1 MESFFR
7 SIIRF
12 RYLVIVLIL
21 ACTGL
26 AWMQLQSLRFEGDA
40 DAFIPQND
48 PVMSYNDLVEERFGI
63 RDLIIVGVLNNNPAE
78 NGVFNPRTLATIKD
92 FSEKIALLPGIKA
105 IRAEDV
111 ASVSTL
117 DNITGTADGMAVEPF
132 METVPQS
139 PESLDALQQA
149 LFHNSMFVNWIVS
162 QDGTGLLIVAK
173 MEPGG
178 GTAEGTARRMAI
190 YNTIRDMVAA
200 KKAAGAPEEFHIA
213 GQGAM
218 EVTFEEGMRRD
229 MEMFMPLIIVIV
241 LGTLF
246 FTYRS
251 LRGVLLPLAVVIVS
265 VIWTLGIMAA
275 VGVPMYSVST
285 MMPVVLM
292 AVGVADG
299 IHILSRYYDEVL
311 EHPGVSSADAV
322 LVAMREMWQPVVF
335 TSLTTAAGFLSFLT
349 ASILPIRYFGVFTAL
364 GVVAA
369 LVFSLT
375 FFPAL
380 LSLLPAKVSRGLRE
394 QMGRSGDL
402 AATGVVA
409 RLLSRVGVSVARKPL
424 VVWGSTAFVMVVSL
438 LGAQRVFV
446 DTSFIKMAD
455 PNSPV
460 RVADSVLG
468 QTFQGNLPLY
478 IAIEGHQPDLLKD
491 PVLLSKLDRLQALVE
506 QDPVV
511 GGSLSLAEYVKRMN
525 RVMNEDRPEMEVI
538 PDAQDLIAQYLLL
551 YSFSGDP
558 DDFDEIVDYD
568 YQHANLTIFLRSDST
583 QDIERVV
590 GLVQDFAV
598 HEFGH
603 AGDSGTADTASRDPL
618 AIRFGRWLAGIE
630 PTVISWETDSGFR
643 LGIAGNGYLTS
654 RFSELVV
661 SGQLAS
667 LTVSLVAV
675 FCLTAFMFRSWVAGL
690 INVIPISMVMVF
702 SFGLLGLLN
711 IPLEVGKSLTASMV
725 IGIGIDYTIHFL
737 NKYRLKVRAGLTDPE
752 AITAATMATSGKAIF
767 FNALVVTAGFLVF
780 LTSNFRP
787 NFYLGAMLALNMSAC
802 LLVSMTVLPA
812 LLNTFKPR
820 FVYARTAPATLGAEP
835 QEPDARLGFGR
846 QPEGSA

>member
-7 SIIRF
+7 GIIRF

-117 DNITGTADGMAVEPF
+117 DNITGTADGMAVDPF
-132 METVPQS
+132 METVPHS
-139 PESLDALQQA
+139 PESLDALKQA

-162 QDGTGLLIVAK
+162 QDGTGMLIVAK

-200 KKAAGAPEEFHIA
+200 KKAAGAPEDFHIA

-229 MEMFMPLIIVIV
+229 METFMPLIIVIV

-251 LRGVLLPLAVVIVS
+251 VRGVLLPLAVVIVS

-311 EHPGVSSADAV
+311 EHPGVSSPDAV

-409 RLLSRVGVSVARKPL
+409 RLLSRLGVSVARKPL
-424 VVWGSTAFVMVVSL
+424 VVWGSTACVMLVCL

-455 PNSPV
+455 PTSPV
-460 RVADSVLG
+460 RVADTVLG

-525 RVMNEDRPEMEVI
+525 RVMNEDRAEMEVV
-538 PDAQDLIAQYLLL
+538 PTSRDLVAQYLLL

-558 DDFDEIVDYD
+558 DDFDEVVDYD
-568 YQHANLTIFLRSDST
+568 YQHANVTFYLRSDGT
-583 QDIERVV
+583 RDIQRVINRI
-590 GLVQDFAV
+590 QDFAV
-598 HEFGH
+598 HEFGRSEQDDGTD
-603 AGDSGTADTASRDPL
+603 AGWRDML
-618 AIRFGRWLAGIE
+618 FLRFGRWLGNIE
-630 PTVISWETDSGFR
+630 PTITGWDTNSGFR
-643 LGIAGNGYLTS
+643 LGFAGAAYLTI
-654 RFSELVV
+654 RFNDLVV
-661 SGQLAS
+661 AGQLS
-667 LTVSLVAV
+667 SLVTSLVGV
-675 FCLTAFMFRSWVAGL
+675 FLLTTFMFRSFVAGL
-690 INVIPISMVMVF
+690 INIIPISLVIVF
-702 SFGLLGLLN
+702 SFGLMGLLG

-737 NKYRLKVRAGLTDPE
+737 NKYRLKVHSGFRDPE
-752 AITAATMATSGKAIF
+752 QITATTMATSGKAIF
-767 FNALVVTAGFLVF
+767 FNAVVVIGGFAVF
-780 LTSNFRP
+780 LTSSFTP
-787 NFYLGAMLALNMSAC
+787 NFYLGAMLVLNMSAC
-802 LLVSMTVLPA
+802 LLVSMTVLPVV
-812 LLNTFKPR
+812 LNTFKPR
-820 FVYARTAPATLGAEP
+820 FVYGPEAVPAAVP
-835 QEPDARLGFGR
+835 VAAD
-846 QPEGSA
+846 

>member
-1 MESFFR
+1 
-7 SIIRF
+7 
-12 RYLVIVLIL
+12 
-21 ACTGL
+21 
-26 AWMQLQSLRFEGDA
+26 
-40 DAFIPQND
+40 
-48 PVMSYNDLVEERFGI
+48 
-63 RDLIIVGVLNNNPAE
+63 
-78 NGVFNPRTLATIKD
+78 
-92 FSEKIALLPGIKA
+92 
-105 IRAEDV
+105 
-111 ASVSTL
+111 
-117 DNITGTADGMAVEPF
+117 
-132 METVPQS
+132 
-139 PESLDALQQA
+139 
-149 LFHNSMFVNWIVS
+149 
-162 QDGTGLLIVAK
+162 
-173 MEPGG
+173 
-178 GTAEGTARRMAI
+178 
-190 YNTIRDMVAA
+190 
-200 KKAAGAPEEFHIA
+200 
-213 GQGAM
+213 M

-251 LRGVLLPLAVVIVS
+251 VRGVVLPLAVVIVS

-311 EHPGVSSADAV
+311 EHPGVSSPDAV

-409 RLLSRVGVSVARKPL
+409 RLLSRLGVSVARKPL
-424 VVWGSTAFVMVVSL
+424 VVWGSTACVMLVCL

-455 PNSPV
+455 PTSPV

-598 HEFGH
+598 REFGH

-667 LTVSLVAV
+667 LSVSLVAV
-675 FCLTAFMFRSWVAGL
+675 FCLTALMFRSWVAGL

-737 NKYRLKVRAGLTDPE
+737 NKYRIKVRAGLTDPE
-752 AITAATMATSGKAIF
+752 DITAATMATSGKAIF

-812 LLNTFKPR
+812 MLNTWKPR
-820 FVYARTAPATLGAEP
+820 FVYAGTAPATPDAEP
-835 QEPDARLGFGR
+835 QEPQARLGFGR